1 MIRYL
6 IFTEKDEGLN
16 IILSDRDKVED
27 GEVMAIIQKEYQHNF
42 RFLWEMVRERSE
54 SLKGTNEEGDKSENC
69 IPFKIYQSNQTDYI
83 IEYDTV
89 KINKLIPLF
98 SLIKAWIEFNGC
110 NAFELRNLY

>member
-6 IFTEKDEGLN
+6 IFTEKEEGLN
-16 IILSDRDKVED
+16 IILSDRNKVEG
-27 GEVMAIIQKEYQHNF
+27 GEVVAVIQKEYHHNF

-54 SLKGTNEEGDKSENC
+54 SLKNTGREGSTADGGS
-69 IPFKIYQSNQTDYI
+69 PFKVYQLNKNDYI
-83 IEYDTV
+83 IEYNTV

-98 SLIKAWIEFNGC
+98 SLIKAWTEFNGC